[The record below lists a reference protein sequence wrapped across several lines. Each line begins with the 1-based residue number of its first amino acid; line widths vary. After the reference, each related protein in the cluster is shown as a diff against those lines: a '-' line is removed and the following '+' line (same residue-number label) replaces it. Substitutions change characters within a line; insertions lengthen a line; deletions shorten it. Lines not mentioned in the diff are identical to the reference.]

1 MTTTNSQPSIARDVL
16 VPADAIPILAGH
28 ANPLMEKQRDSFV
41 NAIHELFE
49 RWLARH
55 QSPHTQRAYRQG
67 INSFLR
73 FAGICW
79 PEEAARLLTVRIADV
94 QQFRESMIEAGY
106 APKTINHRI
115 CALSGFFTYLREMAA
130 ELRLPVNIPN
140 PAHSQFIARS
150 AADPVNQT
158 RSLTQQQAR
167 ILKNLPDGSDVVD
180 YRDRAIVNFYLYTG
194 PRLATG
200 VRLQVSDFRW
210 SLSDPQ
216 ICIVEKGNRRRTIGL
231 HQFAAVAIRDYIRFA
246 GLQSGPL
253 FRRRTSSRS
262 RDLSQDGLSPRAMS
276 RILQRWLDQLT
287 TDECCPL
294 AKHSFTPHSLRATAA
309 TLLLES
315 GVDICKVQELLGH
328 RHVTTTQIYDKRR
341 RETAQG
347 ASHAM
352 PV

>member
-1 MTTTNSQPSIARDVL
+1 MTTAKSQPAVVRDVL
-16 VPADAIPILAGH
+16 VPADSIPILVGH
-28 ANPLMEKQRDSFV
+28 ANPLIEKQRDSFV

-67 INSFLR
+67 VNSFLR
-73 FAGICW
+73 FADIGW
-79 PEEAARLLTVRIADV
+79 PDEAALLLAVRIADV
-94 QQFRESMIEAGY
+94 QRFRDSMTESGY

-130 ELRLPVNIPN
+130 EMRLPVNVPN

-158 RSLTQQQAR
+158 RALTQQQAR
-167 ILKNLPDGSDVVD
+167 ILKSLPGGSDVVD
-180 YRDRAIVNFYLYTG
+180 ARDRAIVSFYVYSG
-194 PRLATG
+194 ARLATG
-200 VRLQVSDFRW
+200 VRLMVSDFEW
-210 SLSDPQ
+210 SFSDPQ

-231 HQFAAVAIRDYIRFA
+231 HHFAAVAIRDYIRSA

-253 FRRRTSSRS
+253 FRRQTSSRS
-262 RDLSQDGLSPRAMS
+262 RLLSSKGLSSRAMS
-276 RILQRWLDQLT
+276 RIIQGWLDQLV
-287 TDECCPL
+287 TDENRTVTHH
-294 AKHSFTPHSLRATAA
+294 AFTPHSLRATAA

-328 RHVTTTQIYDKRR
+328 RHITTTQVYDKRR

-352 PV
+352 PI